1 MNYSIAQLLY
11 MGMKI
16 QSAVAINDRL
26 LLVYSLAET
35 SYYFSIIDVAR
46 RAYTCDTSFPC
57 ANSAKFMGVAAIK
70 RVTESERNYE

>member
-1 MNYSIAQLLY
+1 MNYSIEQSPD

-16 QSAVAINDRL
+16 QSVVGINGQL

-35 SYYFSIIDVAR
+35 SYYFSIVDGTGKSS
-46 RAYTCDTSFPC
+46 TCDTSFPS

-70 RVTESERNYE
+70 RVTESERN